1 MLNFESSMKLF
12 IILRSRMSE
21 LCFKTINKTSGYRM
35 NWKEKGL
42 DMKVPI
48 LLDERKESHS
58 GLS

>member
-1 MLNFESSMKLF
+1 MKLF

-21 LCFKTINKTSGYRM
+21 LCFKTINRTSGYRM

-42 DMKVPI
+42 DVRVPI
-48 LLDERKESHS
+48 LLVASKESNS

>member
-12 IILRSRMSE
+12 IISRSRMSE
-21 LCFKTINKTSGYRM
+21 LCFKMINRTSGYRM

-42 DMKVPI
+42 DMRVPI
-48 LLDERKESHS
+48 LLDASKESNS

>member
-1 MLNFESSMKLF
+1 MLNFESSLKLF

-21 LCFKTINKTSGYRM
+21 LCFKTINRTSGYRM

-42 DMKVPI
+42 DVRVPI
-48 LLDERKESHS
+48 LLVASKESNS

>member
-1 MLNFESSMKLF
+1 MFNFESSMKLF

-21 LCFKTINKTSGYRM
+21 LCFKTINRTSGYRM

-42 DMKVPI
+42 DVRVPI
-48 LLDERKESHS
+48 LLVASKESNS